1 MNLSAHTRAHN
12 SLRGAPEAHT
22 AWRGS
27 PFLLQLVSPV
37 SLHSLPSIVPCH
49 SADTFSL
56 VVAITVA
63 AHLFRLAHTNV
74 VATASRPPKRPP
86 FIIICQ
92 TRSISSL
99 RRHSFFGRLDL
110 FVLDVPSFSCVLILA
125 ALVRRVI
132 LSFHTRILYTSHH
145 IISQHSTALC
155 SPLSILVAGLNCQD
169 GG

>member
-12 SLRGAPEAHT
+12 SLRGAPEPHT

-49 SADTFSL
+49 SADDPL
-56 VVAITVA
+56 VAITYCSSAPVSPCS
-63 AHLFRLAHTNV
+63 HKCRSHSQS
-74 VATASRPPKRPP
+74 ATKTVTCTFYYYLS
-86 FIIICQ
+86 

-99 RRHSFFGRLDL
+99 RRHSFFERLDS

-125 ALVRRVI
+125 ALVRRVCPFVSHSNTVHI
-132 LSFHTRILYTSHH
+132 TSQP
-145 IISQHSTALC
+145 SAALC
-155 SPLSILVAGLNCQD
+155 SPLSICSLA
-169 GG
+169 

>member
-12 SLRGAPEAHT
+12 SLRGAPEPHT
-22 AWRGS
+22 ACRGS

-49 SADTFSL
+49 SADDPL
-56 VVAITVA
+56 VAITGA
-63 AHLFRLAHTNV
+63 ARLFRLAHTNV
-74 VATASRPPKRPP
+74 VLATASRPPKRPP

-92 TRSISSL
+92 TQSISSL

-145 IISQHSTALC
+145 IISQQSTAQHCVHLFRF
-155 SPLSILVAGLNCQD
+155 LSLA
-169 GG
+169 